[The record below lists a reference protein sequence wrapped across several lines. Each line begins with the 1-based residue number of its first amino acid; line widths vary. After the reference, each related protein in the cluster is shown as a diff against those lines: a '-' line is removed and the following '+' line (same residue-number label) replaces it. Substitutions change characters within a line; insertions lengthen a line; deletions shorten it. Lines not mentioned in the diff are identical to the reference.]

1 MTKQLSNSLAHADVS
16 FTLHPYTDARAHEK
30 RGPMIIDHGKGIYV
44 YDETGK
50 EYIEGLAG
58 LWSVAVGFDEPRLVN
73 VAAEQMARLPFYH
86 TFTHKAHAPSIR
98 LAEKIVEM
106 TPELLT
112 RVFFTSSGS
121 EANDTVV
128 KMVWFMNNALGRPEK
143 KKFLARHR
151 GYHGVTVAS
160 GSLTGLPNNHADFD
174 LPAVLVRHLT
184 CPHMYRSGEAGE
196 TESAFAA
203 RLINEAEAAIREEGP
218 ETVAA
223 FIGEPLM
230 AAGGVMPPPAGYWRG
245 IEALC
250 RKYDILLVSDEVI
263 NGFGRLGSSFGAV
276 HYGFT
281 PDIMVMSKQLTSSYM
296 PLAAVAFSEAVYDA
310 IADNT
315 AKLGTFAHGFTAS
328 GHPVATAVALE
339 NLKIIEERDLF
350 GNAARMGKIFQ
361 ERLASLNDH
370 PLVGEVRGAGLIAG
384 IELVADKNTRRA
396 FASPGKVGAQAVA
409 AAQENGLIA
418 RAIGDVVALC
428 PPLIITEDLVHALVD
443 RLSKSIDETMKWRL
457 AENLN

>member
-1 MTKQLSNSLAHADVS
+1 
-16 FTLHPYTDARAHEK
+16 
-30 RGPMIIDHGKGIYV
+30 
-44 YDETGK
+44 
-50 EYIEGLAG
+50 
-58 LWSVAVGFDEPRLVN
+58 
-73 VAAEQMARLPFYH
+73 
-86 TFTHKAHAPSIR
+86 
-98 LAEKIVEM
+98 
-106 TPELLT
+106 
-112 RVFFTSSGS
+112 
-121 EANDTVV
+121 
-128 KMVWFMNNALGRPEK
+128 
-143 KKFLARHR
+143 
-151 GYHGVTVAS
+151 
-160 GSLTGLPNNHADFD
+160 
-174 LPAVLVRHLT
+174 
-184 CPHMYRSGEAGE
+184 
-196 TESAFAA
+196 
-203 RLINEAEAAIREEGP
+203 
-218 ETVAA
+218 
-223 FIGEPLM
+223 
-230 AAGGVMPPPAGYWRG
+230 
-245 IEALC
+245 
-250 RKYDILLVSDEVI
+250 
-263 NGFGRLGSSFGAV
+263 V

-428 PPLIITEDLVHALVD
+428 PPLIITEDQVHALVD